1 MCVCT
6 ARQRYSSG
14 GGDAGGVYAHIY
26 IYTHNTVVCCSG
38 ESCTEKF
45 QGETL
50 TGNWLAVPPP

>member
-50 TGNWLAVPPP
+50 TGN